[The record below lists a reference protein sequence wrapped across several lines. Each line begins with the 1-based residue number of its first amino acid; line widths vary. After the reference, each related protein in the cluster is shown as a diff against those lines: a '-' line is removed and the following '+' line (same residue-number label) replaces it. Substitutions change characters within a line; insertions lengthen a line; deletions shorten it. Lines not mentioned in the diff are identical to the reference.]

1 MLGVVLMSDCPNCES
16 KLTYIKGMPSTRL
29 EPPEPAEL
37 FCEMCDWQS
46 TGPLDDYLILSDDHG
61 GL

>member
-1 MLGVVLMSDCPNCES
+1 MSDCPNCDS
-16 KLTYIKGMPSTRL
+16 KLTYIKGMTSTRL

-46 TGPLDDYLILSDDHG
+46 TGPLDDYLIFSDDHG